1 MFSKARWIVSRYDT
15 DPSRL
20 TIRSLKNGAAVCLFV
35 FAAGCA
41 TVSPENTGR
50 VPAVARRYSE
60 TIDLG
65 GRLSLRYEQYGRVQT
80 VYGSFTWSQNID
92 HTVLSLLSPL
102 GQTLATI
109 DIKPGIAILTP
120 SGRPPLSATDVDA
133 LTRQALG
140 WPLPVSGLRDW
151 LQGFGRNGDGAPFI
165 AHPSAQTTR
174 FATRDGW
181 TLNYSEWQDEVAG
194 TVRPRRIDLA
204 RDTRQAGPVSIRIVI
219 DNWQRIP
226 PDASSR
232 LISCKPACS
241 TAPLRQN

>member
-1 MFSKARWIVSRYDT
+1 LIH
-15 DPSRL
+15 RL
-20 TIRSLKNGAAVCLFV
+20 IQGMTIESLRNGAAACLLV
-35 FAAGCA
+35 LAAGCA
-41 TVSPENTGR
+41 TVIQENTGK

-65 GRLSLRYEQYGRVQT
+65 GRLSIRYEQYGRTQAVH
-80 VYGSFTWSQNID
+80 GSFIWNQDGD

-120 SGRPPLSATDVDA
+120 SGKPPLSASDVDM
-133 LTRQALG
+133 LTQLALG

-151 LQGFGRNGDGAPFI
+151 LQGFGRNGDGMPFI
-165 AHPSAQTTR
+165 AHPSAQTMR

-181 TLNYSEWQDEVAG
+181 TLNYSEWQGEAAG
-194 TVRPRRIDLA
+194 TARPKRIDLA
-204 RDTRQAGPVSIRIVI
+204 RDTQQAGPVSIHIVI
-219 DNWQRIP
+219 DDWQRIP
-226 PDASSR
+226 PNTSR
-232 LISCKPACS
+232 LMSCKSACS